1 MTAARPAGGVFVT
14 FEGGDGG
21 GKTTQLRRLAADLR
35 AAGRE
40 VVETR
45 EPGGAPGAEEIR
57 SLVLE
62 GAAGRWSPV
71 TELLLFNAA
80 RRDHLERTVLP
91 ALARGAAVLCD
102 RFADSTRVYQSCA
115 RDADAPDHSRARGAD
130 APDQSSARDV
140 DAPDQSSARD
150 AGAPGAAP
158 QMVEALHALVI
169 GMEPDLTLILDLDPE
184 LALARGL
191 ARGGDETRFE
201 RLGLGFHTRIRDG
214 FRALA
219 AAHPA
224 RCRLIDARGEPDE
237 VAARVRAAAA
247 ARLPELAGTGAPRA
261 GDATGARRAGAGT
274 GAPHA
279 GDATGARR
287 AEAGTGARC
296 AGDGTGARR
305 AGDDA

>member
-115 RDADAPDHSRARGAD
+115 RDADAPDHSRAHGAG
-130 APDQSSARDV
+130 APDQSSARDA

-247 ARLPELAGTGAPRA
+247 AHLPELAGTGAPRA
-261 GDATGARRAGAGT
+261 GDATGA
-274 GAPHA
+274 P
-279 GDATGARR
+279 R
-287 AEAGTGARC
+287 AEAGTGAPR
-296 AGDGTGARR
+296 AEAGTGAPR